1 MNTIERKISEQEL
14 RLSELGFDT
23 ETIEAKAIV
32 LLKILTELNIR
43 YKRYYTRISRPNLRR
58 VKRPEVGR
66 EDIDI
71 VINAYTD
78 KEHLLFAL
86 YLFKERMV
94 AITTIKKMY
103 VG

>member
-1 MNTIERKISEQEL
+1 MNTMERKLSEQEL

-43 YKRYYTRISRPNLRR
+43 YKRYYTRLSKPNLRR
-58 VKRPEVGR
+58 AKRPEVGW